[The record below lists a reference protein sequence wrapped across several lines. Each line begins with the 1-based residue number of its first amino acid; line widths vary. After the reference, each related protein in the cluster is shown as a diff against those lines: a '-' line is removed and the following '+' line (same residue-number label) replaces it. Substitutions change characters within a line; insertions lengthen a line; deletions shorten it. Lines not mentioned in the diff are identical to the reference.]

1 MYKENFSLLCKGLL
15 GDGKRAGHNGEG
27 KETLFSG
34 IPSLFGEEKENLTK
48 PVLRSSYAQEGPL
61 GDVKVSNL
69 SAHKSSESTER

>member
-34 IPSLFGEEKENLTK
+34 IPSGSLFGGEKENLTR

-61 GDVKVSNL
+61 GDVKVSN
-69 SAHKSSESTER
+69 